1 MTDLIYGITYYL
13 MSILKSEQVL
23 LFVFI
28 FFPFVVLVELPF
40 YILTL
45 LFALKGWLKM
55 HDRPM
60 PGKHLYHPI
69 VTVVITAYNES
80 WDELHISLQAV
91 AEQIYPGKIETLIII
106 DNALENRQTTANAQ
120 QIAKS
125 FNLIPNR
132 SFKVIGKQTRG
143 GHASSMNL
151 GLKLAKGEVLVM
163 LDADTSI
170 DNQTIARAAARFI
183 DPHVIAVSGAV
194 RVRNF
199 KDSMLTRLQA
209 IEYMIGIQLGRFS
222 LTELNVTNNISG
234 AFGVFRTAF
243 LRQIGGWLNGTAED
257 LDLTLRLHVYA
268 SRYPQFTIVHEP
280 YAIAWTAA
288 PVNLRRLVKQRLRW
302 DGDLFYIYIRRHWLK
317 FSASVIKKSKL
328 FFFSWYG
335 LYYQLTL
342 PFIIVLY
349 TVLLIFMFE
358 MRVVLAVALMIY
370 TYYLAINIL
379 LYLFFLILVSERPRQ
394 DLALSGWL
402 LLMPVYQQFLR
413 FMAMFFI
420 LNEMIFKGH
429 QESSMA
435 PWWVIRKT
443 K

>member
-1 MTDLIYGITYYL
+1 MADLMYDIIYYL
-13 MSILKSEQVL
+13 ISIFQSEQFL

-28 FFPFVVLVELPF
+28 FFPLVVLIELPF

-45 LFALKGWLKM
+45 LYAVKGWLTMNYTMTGKKPY
-55 HDRPM
+55 RP
-60 PGKHLYHPI
+60 Y
-69 VTVVITAYNES
+69 VTVVITAYNET
-80 WDELHISLQAV
+80 WDELFISIQAV
-91 AEQIYPGKIETLIII
+91 AEQIYHGTIETLIII
-106 DNALENRQTTANAQ
+106 DNAIENRQTAANAHQ
-120 QIAKS
+120 MAKH

-132 SFKVIGKQTRG
+132 NFKVIEKKMRG
-143 GHASSMNL
+143 GHAHSMNL
-151 GLKLAKGEVLVM
+151 GLKLAKGEFLVM

-170 DNQTIARAAARFI
+170 DNQSITRAAIRFA

-199 KDSMLTRLQA
+199 TDSILTRLQA
-209 IEYMIGIQLGRFS
+209 IEYMLGIQLARFG

-234 AFGVFRTAF
+234 AFGLFRTDF
-243 LRQIGGWLNGTAED
+243 LRQIGGWLNGSAED
-257 LDLTLRLHVYA
+257 LDLTVRLHVYA
-268 SRYPQFTIVHEP
+268 SRYPQFKIVHEP

-288 PVNLRRLVKQRLRW
+288 PVGLMRLIKQRVRW

-317 FSASVIKKSKL
+317 FSASVINKSKL

-342 PFIIVLY
+342 PFVIVFY
-349 TVLLIFMFE
+349 TIFMIFMFDKSIIF
-358 MRVVLAVALMIY
+358 AVAIMVYI
-370 TYYLAINIL
+370 YYLIINII
-379 LYLFFLILVSERPRQ
+379 LYLFFLLLVSERPRQ
-394 DLALSGWL
+394 DFLLGGWL
-402 LLMPVYQQFLR
+402 LLMPFYQQFLR

-420 LNEMIFKGH
+420 LNEMIFKSH